1 MKDLKD
7 VHMSIYFFVK
17 IKEEGEMLFVCLY
30 VDDLIYIGNDK
41 TMFEKFK
48 RSMMTE
54 FNMYD
59 LGKLHYFL
67 DFEVI
72 QSNVRILI
80 SQKNYVQEIVE
91 KFRMKNCNLVSTPT
105 EFDLELNKDHKGNKV
120 DDTFY
125 K

>member
-1 MKDLKD
+1 
-7 VHMSIYFFVK
+7 MSIYFFFFIK

-48 RSMMTE
+48 RSIMTE
-54 FNMYD
+54 FNMYA

-67 DFEVI
+67 GFEVI

-91 KFRMKNCNLVSTPT
+91 KF
-105 EFDLELNKDHKGNKV
+105 
-120 DDTFY
+120 
-125 K
+125 